1 MPYTPNS
8 TWVDGSGGGT
18 PLSAAR
24 LNNLESGVTMTWDNY
39 TPAWTS
45 SGSAPAIGN
54 GVLAGRY
61 IQRGK
66 WVTGQAR
73 LVAGTTSTFG
83 TGVYRLSLPVTAVA
97 LANIAMGSGY
107 VWDNSVASVW
117 NFNVVQASTTTVEFF
132 ITATGG
138 AHQVSASNPFAWA
151 TSDHIQMSF
160 AYEAA

>member
-1 MPYTPNS
+1 MPYTPNT

-24 LNNLESGVTMTWDNY
+24 LNNLESGVTWTWDTY

-54 GVLAGRY
+54 GTLSGKY

-73 LVAGTTSTFG
+73 LIIGSTSTIG
-83 TGVYRLSLPVTAVA
+83 TGSYRLSLPVTAAAASVTV
-97 LANIAMGSGY
+97 IGSGY
-107 VWDNSVASVW
+107 TSDASVDSLW
-117 NFNVVQASTTTVEFF
+117 TGVVYQAATTYVNLFV
-132 ITATGG
+132 TAAAG
-138 AHQVSASNPFAWA
+138 AYPVGAAAPFAFA
-151 TSDHIQMSF
+151 TSDAIHVQF
-160 AYEAA
+160 TYEAA